1 LILRQLVVF
10 CLLDLLQHSWSK
22 ALMTLSMARWR
33 VVSSIDS
40 KVFGK
45 TTTGLRTGVRE
56 AATSRH
62 RFWCSFSTCVDVQT
76 CVYIYK
82 MRQYP
87 TYVHTSKLM
96 YMILNIHVTYIKPM
110 SYVLHRFAVPGN
122 VLPCLVQLVVA
133 GCRPLTSTNANLIGL
148 WTVTQPWARAQLVS
162 VRCIQVLRAVLGT
175 FCTGTATTTIHRG
188 LPHANDATH
197 FPLRQEHHMIIIY
210 YIYIYIIILIY
221 FMFCLNISVERKSCT
236 VPWEQRRC

>member
-1 LILRQLVVF
+1 MILRQLVVF

-56 AATSRH
+56 AATSRQIDSDAPLA
-62 RFWCSFSTCVDVQT
+62 RAWMCKL
-76 CVYIYK
+76 VYIYK

-96 YMILNIHVTYIKPM
+96 YMILNIHVTYIKPL

-210 YIYIYIIILIY
+210 IIYILY
-221 FMFCLNISVERKSCT
+221 NINIFYVLFEHQR
-236 VPWEQRRC
+236 WEEVLHSALGAT